1 MISGRMYKGKE
12 QGRGGASLLTGC
24 EIFVCL
30 AAMEPWSSTNCDAN
44 LSASSSRTLSILGSL
59 VRACTWEGEVEGRG
73 RRERSEREEGE
84 RGGKGKKRK
93 GEEGG
98 EKKGKSYCNL
108 VICTLVIYQL

>member
-1 MISGRMYKGKE
+1 MFKWKE

-24 EIFVCL
+24 EIFFCL

-73 RRERSEREEGE
+73 RERRS
-84 RGGKGKKRK
+84 KRWK
-93 GEEGG
+93 
-98 EKKGKSYCNL
+98 EKKGKERREERREERRRGKVTWSYAH
-108 VICTLVIYQL
+108 